1 MNENTGT
8 LTINLAAIVANWRT
22 VAAYADSSV
31 TSAVVKADA
40 YGMGVEQVAP
50 ALYRA
55 GCRHFFFATLSEAV
69 AGRSLV
75 GADAQCYLL
84 GCVPGGSEADVV
96 RHRLVPVLSSLVA
109 VNRWLAWRAG
119 AGFDASSAPAAVKF
133 DTGMTRS
140 GLAVAE
146 LQHLLGDA
154 ERWAELSPV
163 LLMSHLAVA
172 DEASNP
178 QNRRQRDAFF
188 ALGTLA
194 KRLQPDLLLSLANSC
209 GTYLGRDYHADLV
222 RPGAALY
229 GFNPVV
235 GGESPMLP
243 VVRLSLPVMSLR
255 ALTQP
260 SQVGYGAEY
269 TALPGQVLAVV
280 AGGYADGLHRI
291 LGREGYGYCLGVK
304 VPVVGRISMDS
315 TVFDVTAVT
324 DLHEIDGRQTLNIDV
339 LGEGDLSVDALTRR
353 NQALGYEVLT
363 CVRSGRYRRIY
374 QGE

>member
-8 LTINLAAIVANWRT
+8 LTIDLSAIVANWCA
-22 VAAYADSSV
+22 VAAYADSSIV
-31 TSAVVKADA
+31 SAVIKADA
-40 YGMGVEQVAP
+40 YGLGAEHVAP

-55 GCRHFFFATLSEAV
+55 GCRHFFFATLHEAV

-84 GCVPGGSEADVV
+84 SGVPGGSEADIVG
-96 RHRLVPVLSSLVA
+96 HRLVPVLSSLVA

-119 AGFDASSAPAAVKF
+119 AGFDAGSAPAAIKF

-154 ERWAELSPV
+154 ERWAELFPV
-163 LLMSHLAVA
+163 LLMSHLAVS
-172 DEASNP
+172 DEADNP

-188 ALGTLA
+188 ALGAQA

-229 GFNPVV
+229 GFNPVF
-235 GGESPMLP
+235 GSESPMLP
-243 VVRLSLPVMSLR
+243 VARLSLPVMSLR
-255 ALTQP
+255 TLTEP
-260 SQVGYGAEY
+260 SPVGYGAEY
-269 TALPGQVLAVV
+269 TAQPGQVLAVV

-291 LGREGYGYCLGVK
+291 LGRAGYGYCLGVK
-304 VPVVGRISMDS
+304 VPVVGRVSMDS
-315 TVFDVTAVT
+315 TIFDVTAVA
-324 DLHEIDGRQTLNIDV
+324 DAREVYGQQGLSIDV
-339 LGEGDLSVDALTRR
+339 LGEGDLSLDALTRR

-363 CVRSGRYRRIY
+363 SVRSGRYRRIY
-374 QGE
+374 QEG